1 MGYSRAV
8 KVSILRRVLP
18 PNNESIAKVSEEM
31 GLNDQTIRNWVKAAS
46 EGQLLS
52 EETSPRFINAQEKYL
67 LIKPKFP
74 DQKSHNPLSLNQ
86 LRGFPRVLYPCK
98 LRQSICFI
106 WN

>member
-18 PNNESIAKVSEEM
+18 PNNESIAKVSEEI

-67 LIKPKFP
+67 LIKEAASISEADKGTFLRERGLHSEHLGRS
-74 DQKSHNPLSLNQ
+74 QK
-86 LRGFPRVLYPCK
+86 
-98 LRQSICFI
+98 
-106 WN
+106 